1 MAGSKG
7 MRDIRGDLQ
16 ERIKRW
22 EEQVRLA
29 NAYCEK
35 MMKQIQ
41 TDRDAKVADLKE
53 KIATASKLLEFE
65 RVGEEQIEKVV
76 PKATQPATEAAPR
89 KLSLATS

>member
-1 MAGSKG
+1 
-7 MRDIRGDLQ
+7 MREIRGDLQ

-35 MMKQIQ
+35 MVKQVQ
-41 TDRDAKVADLKE
+41 TDRDVKVADLKM
-53 KIATASKLLEFE
+53 KIATASKLIELETF
-65 RVGEEQIEKVV
+65 GEEEIGKVA
-76 PKATQPATEAAPR
+76 PKATQPATEAAPP

>member
-1 MAGSKG
+1 

-53 KIATASKLLEFE
+53 RIAMASKLLEFE
-65 RVGEEQIEKVV
+65 RVGEEVA

-89 KLSLATS
+89 MLSLATS